1 MNTIL
6 NNIFSEASKDYGTT
20 EMHGSGYEAYMK
32 LGIKISRDSETNDI
46 KLYDHSAGGN
56 YYVEM
61 GDQDKQLILD
71 EGWSVGVLKI
81 TLDKYKEK
89 LERIKKS
96 ISKELNGNNSKKRL
110 NYFKESRQQI
120 LNKYYKIIQKIKSY
134 DN

>member
-1 MNTIL
+1 
-6 NNIFSEASKDYGTT
+6 
-20 EMHGSGYEAYMK
+20 MHGSGYEAYMK
-32 LGIKISRDSETNDI
+32 LGIKISRDLETNDI

-61 GDQDKQLILD
+61 GDQDKQIILD

-81 TLDKYKEK
+81 TLDKYKDK